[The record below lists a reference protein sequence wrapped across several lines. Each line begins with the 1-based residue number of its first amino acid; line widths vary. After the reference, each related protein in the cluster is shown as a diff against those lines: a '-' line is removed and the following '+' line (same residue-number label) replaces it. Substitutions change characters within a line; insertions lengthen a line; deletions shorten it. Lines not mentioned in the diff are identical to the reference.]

1 MEDDIGLRVC
11 DSEGHRGTIRYVG
24 SVEGTQGVW
33 YGIDWDSETRGK
45 HDGSHN
51 GVKYFW
57 THSTT
62 SGSFMRRDK
71 LNFGSSFMEALHR
84 KYVET
89 DNELTVREN
98 VEEVKASINAPFLE
112 LVGFDQVHEEQKSF
126 KNLKIVSLMDSRVSN
141 AGKTHDEIEQAV
153 PFIEDL
159 DLSRNLLASW
169 FAVGEITCQL
179 KHLRHLNLSTNK
191 LPIPNDTSGVME
203 QIFPQGHIHTLTL
216 EELYLQENNIVDWGE
231 VNALGSLPNLKYLNL
246 ASTNLRNIKLD
257 KEGHL
262 FPSLET
268 LIISE
273 NKIDS
278 WDHISQLY
286 YLPKLSSLRFT
297 KNPILAE
304 ERVVSSREKTIAR
317 LGGLKLLNGSA
328 IERQERQGSEY
339 DYIKEFGAVW
349 LDENRRGEFLEAN
362 PRYEY
367 LVKLHGPPLK
377 EESAPVKSRDI
388 IQITFQSDGQTVKKK
403 LPITLTTAKL
413 VNFVQRMFRN
423 SGNPSMFYTSEKN
436 PSQRIELNSCLEL
449 YTRFFT
455 PLFGIIPLVIDSFL
469 FLSLTNKPTLT
480 MVPL

>member
-169 FAVGEITCQL
+169 FALPSNRIT
-179 KHLRHLNLSTNK
+179 
-191 LPIPNDTSGVME
+191 
-203 QIFPQGHIHTLTL
+203 TLDSVPGMFSSL

-246 ASTNLRNIKLD
+246 ASTNLRNIKLN

-278 WDHISQLY
+278 WDHISQLH

-349 LDENRRGEFLEAN
+349 LDEKRRAEFLEAN

-436 PSQRIELNSCLEL
+436 PSQRIELNSESCLEFMN
-449 YTRFFT
+449 TRFFT
-455 PLFGIIPLVIDSFL
+455 PLFGIIPLDIDSFL

>member
-1 MEDDIGLRVC
+1 M
-11 DSEGHRGTIRYVG
+11 
-24 SVEGTQGVW
+24 
-33 YGIDWDSETRGK
+33 
-45 HDGSHN
+45 
-51 GVKYFW
+51 
-57 THSTT
+57 
-62 SGSFMRRDK
+62 
-71 LNFGSSFMEALHR
+71 
-84 KYVET
+84 
-89 DNELTVREN
+89 
-98 VEEVKASINAPFLE
+98 
-112 LVGFDQVHEEQKSF
+112 
-126 KNLKIVSLMDSRVSN
+126 SL
-141 AGKTHDEIEQAV
+141 
-153 PFIEDL
+153 L
-159 DLSRNLLASW
+159 
-169 FAVGEITCQL
+169 
-179 KHLRHLNLSTNK
+179 
-191 LPIPNDTSGVME
+191 
-203 QIFPQGHIHTLTL
+203 
-216 EELYLQENNIVDWGE
+216 
-231 VNALGSLPNLKYLNL
+231 
-246 ASTNLRNIKLD
+246 
-257 KEGHL
+257 EGHL

-278 WDHISQLY
+278 WDHISQLH

-349 LDENRRGEFLEAN
+349 LDEKRRAEFLEAN

-436 PSQRIELNSCLEL
+436 PSQRIELNSE
-449 YTRFFT
+449 
-455 PLFGIIPLVIDSFL
+455 
-469 FLSLTNKPTLT
+469 SLQEIGFYNLT
-480 MVPL
+480 EGDTIHVTFDD

>member
-112 LVGFDQVHEEQKSF
+112 LVGFDQVHEEQ
-126 KNLKIVSLMDSRVSN
+126 N
-141 AGKTHDEIEQAV
+141 
-153 PFIEDL
+153 
-159 DLSRNLLASW
+159 
-169 FAVGEITCQL
+169 
-179 KHLRHLNLSTNK
+179 TNK

-203 QIFPQGHIHTLTL
+203 QIFPQGHIHTLTLGNMGYIWADILKLLANFPVTCLKLPSNRITTLDSVPGMFSSL

-246 ASTNLRNIKLD
+246 ASTNLRNIKLN
-257 KEGHL
+257 KEGHYHEEL
-262 FPSLET
+262 LV
-268 LIISE
+268 L
-273 NKIDS
+273 

-436 PSQRIELNSCLEL
+436 PSQRIELNSE
-449 YTRFFT
+449 
-455 PLFGIIPLVIDSFL
+455 
-469 FLSLTNKPTLT
+469 SLQEIGFYNLT
-480 MVPL
+480 EGDTIHVTFDD